1 MATRRLPLLLAALLS
16 SSTAA
21 PAAAKSPLVLLT
33 DFGTTNG
40 AVSAMKGVA
49 YTVAPDLLVSDL
61 AHDGIG
67 GIWQAGYVLSQAVGY
82 WPAGTV
88 FVAVVDPGVGTD
100 RLAVVVKTRTGRY
113 LVGPNNG
120 LFTFVLDRDGVEEAR
135 VIDERV
141 NRLPGSEGSHT
152 FHGRD
157 VFGYTGARLAAGVID
172 LAQVGPRLPPERLV
186 SLPYRRAERVGPVA
200 RGLIPMLDVPFGN
213 VWTNVP
219 GSLLAELDV
228 HLGDRVRVRI
238 LHGGAVVDEV
248 IAPFRRTFGE
258 VPAGQPLV
266 YVNSLLNVAVALNM
280 ASYAERHQVAAGP
293 DWTVELRKE

>member
-1 MATRRLPLLLAALLS
+1 MSTRRLPLLLAVLLGAS
-16 SSTAA
+16 
-21 PAAAKSPLVLLT
+21 PAWARAPLVLLT
-33 DFGTTNG
+33 DFGTSNG

-49 YTVAPDLLVSDL
+49 YTVAADLLVSDL
-61 AHDGIG
+61 THDGG
-67 GIWQAGYVLSQAVGY
+67 GIWQAGYVLFQAVDF

-120 LFTFVLDRDGVEEAR
+120 LFTFVLDRDGVEEVR

-157 VFGYTGARLAAGVID
+157 VFGYTGARLAAGLIG
-172 LAQVGPRLPPERLV
+172 LEQVGPRLSPDRLV
-186 SLPYRRAERVGPVA
+186 ALPFRRAERTGPVA
-200 RGLIPMLDVPFGN
+200 RGAIPMLDLPFGN

-219 GSLLAELDV
+219 RALLEQLEI
-228 HLGDRVRVRI
+228 HLGDRVHVRI
-238 LHGGAVVDEV
+238 LHRGAVVDEV
-248 IAPFRRTFGE
+248 VAPYRRTFGE

-280 ASYAERHQVAAGP
+280 ASYADRHQVSAGP